1 MQKQVCI
8 FESLQLESLYVGD
21 LVNYPILGSM
31 NLLLSTSGLAGD
43 ISSLHYAKGDW
54 RWRSEGGR
62 AVVPSQILL
71 DLKCHATVVST
82 LI

>member
-1 MQKQVCI
+1 M
-8 FESLQLESLYVGD
+8 
-21 LVNYPILGSM
+21 NYPILGSM
-31 NLLLSTSGLAGD
+31 NLLLGTSGLAGD

-54 RWRSEGGR
+54 RWKSEGGR

-82 LI
+82 LIWAGAL